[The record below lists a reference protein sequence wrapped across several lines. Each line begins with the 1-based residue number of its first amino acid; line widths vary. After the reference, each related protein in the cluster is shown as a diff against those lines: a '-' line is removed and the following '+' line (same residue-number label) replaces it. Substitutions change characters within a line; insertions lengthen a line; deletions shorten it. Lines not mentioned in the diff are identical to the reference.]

1 MNPTA
6 KNFIIIA
13 VVSSII
19 IALMWLLWKKFILY
33 LKNKTNS
40 SMSLKGGKN
49 NPGYLNV
56 TGDQWLGKIKPEP
69 GQRFENFDTLEHGIR
84 AWLINLRTH
93 IKRNG
98 GKISVDKMIDILT
111 PAISENPEQARIN
124 YKKKIKDF
132 IKSDTVTMDNAHLVA
147 KAVFD
152 FEANPD
158 YVKVKDTIT
167 PSVIKS
173 IQNKYNIV

>member
-1 MNPTA
+1 MNQTT

-13 VVSSII
+13 LLSSII
-19 IALMWLLWKKFILY
+19 IAILWLLWKKFILFK
-33 LKNKTNS
+33 KNKIN
-40 SMSLKGGKN
+40 MSLKGGKN
-49 NPGYLNV
+49 NPGHLVV
-56 TGDQWLGKIKPEP
+56 TNNQWLGKIKPEP

-84 AWLINLRTH
+84 AWLINLKTL
-93 IKRNG
+93 INRNG
-98 GKISVDKMIDILT
+98 GKLSIDKMIDILT
-111 PAISENPEQARIN
+111 PADENSEQARKN

-132 IKSDTVTMDNAHLVA
+132 INGDIVTIDNAHLVA